1 MHHSVHALHT
11 SGSRHRCGRRAAK
24 KNVQQEKVVVLKG
37 QVEDFEPMRRLQ
49 MQIES
54 NLVLELNTKRQEMHE
69 FEGRLACPTPRM
81 WPVGKRS
88 ITTQCGISSTW

>member
-1 MHHSVHALHT
+1 
-11 SGSRHRCGRRAAK
+11 
-24 KNVQQEKVVVLKG
+24 
-37 QVEDFEPMRRLQ
+37 VEDFEPMRRLQ